1 LSQVASPT
9 PVIVQQKGLGPGF
22 GAVTIVLTIIN
33 IAITFAVLYLP
44 LNFLLPSE
52 SNAASDSAVSIDALF
67 KFMTVFGAA
76 ITVYVTGYTIYFAFV
91 FRRRADEPINTVG
104 VPIHDAPTLEIWWTV
119 LPTILL
125 VVLMGL
131 TIAVWKQI
139 QFPNTPAALT
149 MEVVGHQFNWEFR
162 YPGLQG
168 SLFSPTS
175 EMHLP
180 YGKPVKILVS
190 SADVIH
196 QFWVPEFRLKVSA
209 VPGMVTQLNLT
220 PTRAGRFDISCSE
233 YCGANHSTMQAG
245 LVVEPQAA
253 FDQWLSAARVAAA
266 KTSTTISLAGGDV
279 TAGKAAFAQKCA
291 ACHNAAGGFDAKIVG
306 PGLLHLTDD
315 PAHATLVDGKAPTPD
330 DIAEILV
337 KGYTG
342 PIGAMPNRQANG
354 LSDADIAN
362 LTAYLVSLK

>member
-1 LSQVASPT
+1 LSQVAPSAPQIVT
-9 PVIVQQKGLGPGF
+9 PKGLGPGF
-22 GAVTIVLTIIN
+22 IPVTILLTVIN
-33 IAITFAVLYLP
+33 VAVMFAVLYLP

-52 SNAASDSAVSIDALF
+52 SNAASDSAVSIDGLF
-67 KFMTVFGAA
+67 KFMTVFGVA
-76 ITVYVTGYTIYFAFV
+76 ITVYVSGYTAYFAFV
-91 FRRRADEPINTVG
+91 FRRRPGESIYTVG
-104 VPIHDAPTLEIWWTV
+104 VPIHDAPKLEFWWTL

-131 TIAVWKQI
+131 TISVWKQI
-139 QFPNTPAALT
+139 QFPDTAAALT
-149 MEVVGHQFNWEFR
+149 TEVIGHQFNWEFR
-162 YPGLQG
+162 YPGLNG
-168 SLFSPTS
+168 SIYSPKS
-175 EMHLP
+175 DMHLP

-233 YCGANHSTMQAG
+233 YCGANHSIMQG
-245 LVVEPQAA
+245 SLVVEAPDA
-253 FDQWLSAARVAAA
+253 FNKWLAEQKVEVA
-266 KTSTTISLAGGDV
+266 KTGGTVALAGGDPNV
-279 TAGKAAFAQKCA
+279 GKTTFSQKCA
-291 ACHNAAGGFDAKIVG
+291 ACHNAAGGFDMKIVG
-306 PGLLHLTDD
+306 PGLLHVTDD
-315 PAHATLVDGKAPTPD
+315 PAHPQLVDGKPPTPE

-354 LSDADIAN
+354 LSDSDIAN
-362 LTAYLVSLK
+362 LVAYLVSLK